1 MINLN
6 GFEQSLKNNAPPQQ
20 ASVYL
25 QALWYDAKGD
35 WNKAHSL
42 VDGLEGSAAAAVHA
56 YLHRVE
62 GDNRNANYWYR
73 RANKPMPDISLKEE
87 WKLLVVQFLNGKHD
101 EY

>member
-1 MINLN
+1 MMNLYE
-6 GFEQSLKNNAPPQQ
+6 FEQSLTNNEPPQQ

-42 VDGLEGSAAAAVHA
+42 VDNLNGSTAAAVHA

-62 GDNRNANYWYR
+62 GDKWNANYWYK
-73 RANKPMPDISLKEE
+73 RASKQMPDISLKEE
-87 WKLLVVQFLNGKHD
+87 WKTLVEELSELG
-101 EY
+101 

>member
-1 MINLN
+1 MNLN
-6 GFEQSLKNNAPPQQ
+6 EFEQSLTNNAPPQN

-42 VDGLEGSAAAAVHA
+42 VDSLQGSTAAAVHA

-62 GDNRNANYWYR
+62 GDNWNANYWYK
-73 RANKPMPDISLKEE
+73 RANKKMPDISLKEE
-87 WKLLVVQFLNGKHD
+87 WKRLVEELSQPG
-101 EY
+101 